1 MRAGEKRRERE
12 GKKKIQSKCG
22 ENNYIYHE
30 AVPFIWD
37 VTSDVTGRL
46 WR

>member
-1 MRAGEKRRERE
+1 MSNSGKEEGERR
-12 GKKKIQSKCG
+12 KIQRKCE

-30 AVPFIWD
+30 AVPFISD

-46 WR
+46 